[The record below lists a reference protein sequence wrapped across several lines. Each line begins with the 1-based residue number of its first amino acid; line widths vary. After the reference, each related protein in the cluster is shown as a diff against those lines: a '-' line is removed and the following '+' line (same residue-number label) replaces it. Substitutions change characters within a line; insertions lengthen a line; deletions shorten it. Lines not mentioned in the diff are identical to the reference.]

1 MSRLHGNHYLNRTIK
16 QHKRISEKDS
26 EYNKNTEGGRNVKK
40 EVPSVPIWEKMNLTI
55 AEAAAYSNIGENK
68 IRELISDAR
77 CTFVLHLG
85 NRTLI
90 KRKEFE
96 KYIGR
101 TLEI

>member
-1 MSRLHGNHYLNRTIK
+1 M
-16 QHKRISEKDS
+16 
-26 EYNKNTEGGRNVKK
+26 KK

-77 CTFVLHLG
+77 CTFVLHSG